1 MAVRFQL
8 RRDTAANWA
17 SANSVLALG
26 EPGVET
32 DTLKVKVGDG
42 STAWNSLGYSITKD
56 FADLTNTPT
65 TLAAYGITDAL
76 SLVQLSVTQNNASG
90 NGALT
95 YNNATGVFDYTPPNF
110 EGLNG
115 NFTGSV
121 FADDSTVMVDGVS
134 GKIVGQLEVSDPFI
148 NGTIDSTD
156 SSPITI
162 TPEVILS
169 TGLTVGN
176 HIIPSS
182 NENIDL
188 GSSTNRFRELF
199 LSGNT
204 ISLDSIQL
212 SSTGTALQ
220 IHDGNGTLRNIQS
233 HNINA
238 NDITANNITTTGYIA
253 GPAVFTIDPA
263 AVGDNTGKVVI
274 AGDLQVDGTQTT
286 INSTI
291 LEVDDKN
298 ITLSA
303 GSPNSAG
310 SDGAGI
316 TVDNGSDTDAEI
328 KYSGINDAWEFNK
341 DVGIGTDNP
350 GSPLQVESA
359 TDYLANFKSS
369 DTTAGV
375 KLTDS
380 QSQGRV
386 LTANGHLVLIA
397 DANNAVGSSSI
408 RFSLDT
414 TSIAVIDSG
423 MVLTNTGLGIGI
435 PTPSEALDVS
445 GNIQATGTITGTA
458 FSGITLGGSLAGD
471 YTDAKVQYGTSYS
484 GTPAQGSFFF
494 DSLNAKLKV
503 YNGSSF
509 VDAVPAG
516 AGGGGGGGASDATAT
531 FRKYNYDITSTT
543 NSVSGKDSVVVTAGA
558 FVIGYQYEILSVGET
573 DFQDI
578 GASADTVGVTFTATG
593 VGSGT
598 GTAGH
603 ILNYVT
609 DGTQN
614 VEVYRNGAKM
624 VEGASDDYVATT
636 GTSVNFTFNLADGD
650 VVDVQVYELLT
661 QDSFYTKTETYTQAQ
676 VNTNISTAVADY
688 LPLAGGSLD
697 VGSNTGTKLDLTTTG
712 TSGINFDIIDGN
724 STARMRNVSGRLHLT
739 ADVGDD
745 YADSE
750 IRFLVDNSVKMSISD
765 LGNVKIGGSGASDE
779 AQLELSSNSNVTSVF
794 TGSISGTTL
803 TVTGM
808 ASGAVTVGD
817 RISDASIEPNTVIT
831 ALGTGNGGQGTY
843 TVSISQTA
851 PSQTLRTVTKTRN
864 LLLFKDTDTS
874 MAGGTQL
881 GTIEF
886 ESSDSSNEGTKAFI
900 TAVTES
906 ASAPT
911 SLVFG
916 TATSGQANAS
926 SVMTL
931 SSSSRLGVNTAPGV
945 VSADGIHIGTAPN
958 GNCELDLENTAGAR
972 YRLQSTS
979 SSKLQIRNTGFTDP
993 VFTVDSNN
1001 RIGIGEET
1009 PLALLHIHGSGDAIR
1024 VTSTNSGAGGA
1035 QLDLLHHSSDGV
1047 ADGDTPGVVNFGGY
1061 YTGTTAAY
1069 SASIKS
1075 KWIDAG
1081 ARQGSLE
1088 FLTRNGND
1096 YSTRVEIDNESKV
1109 IIYGDKG
1116 DAKFTGL
1123 SFVHTDSNFSNGTG
1137 LDHEVEMEFKLPA
1150 SRGGDT
1156 TPLVA
1161 GTISAKKDNNSDWYT
1176 GSGTST
1182 NFNGRLAFSTRQSNV
1197 LTEQMTINRI
1207 GNVGVGTSTPSFY
1220 AASGSTGQK
1229 GIHIDN
1235 VGNDTSAH
1243 LKLTG
1248 HNNTGTPGAATDFEI
1263 IHQGSSLK
1271 TLFRHGPNDL
1281 LSFNST
1287 NVINTYDSAY
1297 NSSVG
1302 HASYTSGAF
1311 YITRSANSSGS
1322 ESFIVN
1328 NLNSGGN
1335 IGILQYR
1342 VNNGVQGQYLVG
1354 SNSSGITFAGSSD
1367 YRIKDNITTIT
1378 ESSLDKISQLRL
1390 VTYTHNELSNMPT
1403 DEQQIGV
1410 IAHEIEEVFPEMVDG
1425 EKDAVWTQEELDER
1439 QDESEILTE
1448 VAGDPKIQTVSLL
1461 NKDMMVH
1468 VLKALQEL
1476 KDENVALK
1484 ARLDD
1489 LEG

>member
-8 RRDTAANWA
+8 RRDTAANWI

-95 YNNATGVFDYTPPNF
+95 YNNATGVFEYTPPNF

-121 FADDSTVMVDGVS
+121 FADDSSVMVDGVS

-182 NENIDL
+182 NVNIDL
-188 GSSTNRFRELF
+188 GSNTNRFRELF

-204 ISLDSIQL
+204 ISLDNLKL
-212 SSTGTALQ
+212 SCVPATGTLQ
-220 IHDGNGTLRNIQS
+220 IHDGNGTLKNIQS

-286 INSTI
+286 INSTTVAI
-291 LEVDDKN
+291 DDLN
-298 ITLSA
+298 FSIATDAADSA
-303 GSPNSAG
+303 AAN
-310 SDGAGI
+310 GAGI
-316 TVDNGSDTDAEI
+316 TVGGAGATLNYTHATTSWDMNKPLNVTGNIGVTGTVDGVDIATRD
-328 KYSGINDAWEFNK
+328 GIL
-341 DVGIGTDNP
+341 GT
-350 GSPLQVESA
+350 
-359 TDYLANFKSS
+359 TT
-369 DTTAGV
+369 TTA
-375 KLTDS
+375 
-380 QSQGRV
+380 
-386 LTANGHLVLIA
+386 
-397 DANNAVGSSSI
+397 NA
-408 RFSLDT
+408 
-414 TSIAVIDSG
+414 
-423 MVLTNTGLGIGI
+423 
-435 PTPSEALDVS
+435 ALPKAGGTMS
-445 GNIQATGTITGTA
+445 GNIAMDTNDITGAGTISATTY
-458 FSGITLGGSLAGD
+458 SGITLGGSLSGD

-558 FVIGYQYEILSVGET
+558 FVIGYQYEILSVGDT
-573 DFQDI
+573 DFQAI

-593 VGSGT
+593 AGSGT

-676 VNTNISTAVADY
+676 VNSNIATAVADY
-688 LPLAGGSLD
+688 LPLAGGTID
-697 VGSNTGTKLDLTTTG
+697 AGSNNGTLLGVTTTG
-712 TSGINFDIIDGN
+712 GGGSNIDIVDGN
-724 STARMRNVSGRLHLT
+724 STVRMRNVDGRLHLT
-739 ADVGDD
+739 ADVNDE

-750 IRFLVDNSVKMSISD
+750 IRFLVDNSSKMTISD
-765 LGNVKIGGSGASDE
+765 LGNVRIGGSGATDE
-779 AQLELSSNSNVTSVF
+779 AQLQLASNSNVTGVF
-794 TGSISGTTL
+794 TASISGTTL
-803 TVTGM
+803 TVT
-808 ASGAVTVGD
+808 AVTSGAIVVGD

-831 ALGTGNGGQGTY
+831 ALGTGTGGIGTY

-851 PSQTLRTVTKTRN
+851 TSQTLRTVDKTRN

-886 ESSDSSNEGTKAFI
+886 ESSDTNNDGTKAFI
-900 TAVTES
+900 TAHTES
-906 ASAPT
+906 AAAPT

-916 TATSGQANAS
+916 TATSGQANAQARMIINS
-926 SVMTL
+926 EGDI
-931 SSSSRLGVNTAPGV
+931 GVNASDPQGSIHVRRTGTASLVLEGDTDNSGDTGQRDAEIIFLNDGSAGNDPFGGTTYGAHGYRISTENFSGKTSLGFDEWH
-945 VSADGIHIGTAPN
+945 SADGYITRLQIDGDGNVGIGKAVPAATLDVLANHASNYIAVFKQSHADNLGTVQIDTPADNNGRGSRLDFARGGVNKWKTGMVYGDTTDGWAVGDATDGGTALQETRLLIEPDGTTVIN
-958 GNCELDLENTAGAR
+958 SGHFTSNPTGSMLNVFADGEALRLDGTGNTSRTLRFRGV
-972 YRLQSTS
+972 STS
-979 SSKLQIRNTGFTDP
+979 NPGIIEADGTLKIQTEDANTKIQLVPASG
-993 VFTVDSNN
+993 TVDIVHNSSTT
-1001 RIGIGEET
+1001 GQT
-1009 PLALLHIHGSGDAIR
+1009 VSTLLNLRQDFSDIQQQQTAI
-1024 VTSTNSGAGGA
+1024 
-1035 QLDLLHHSSDGV
+1035 D
-1047 ADGDTPGVVNFGGY
+1047 
-1061 YTGTTAAY
+1061 
-1069 SASIKS
+1069 
-1075 KWIDAG
+1075 
-1081 ARQGSLE
+1081 
-1088 FLTRNGND
+1088 
-1096 YSTRVEIDNESKV
+1096 
-1109 IIYGDKG
+1109 
-1116 DAKFTGL
+1116 FT
-1123 SFVHTDSNFSNGTG
+1123 FTDSNTNEIPQARITAQPGPNADADTQTKEGEGALIFYTNNATGEGSTATG
-1137 LDHEVEMEFKLPA
+1137 LDPRMKIDHNGHVTMYNQPVALYYNVTTDTNPVDGDIIAFDTAAGMNRGITDSNARSRFTVPA
-1150 SRGGDT
+1150 DGIYA
-1156 TPLVA
+1156 VA
-1161 GTISAKKDNNSDWYT
+1161 FTI
-1176 GSGTST
+1176 G
-1182 NFNGRLAFSTRQSNV
+1182 
-1197 LTEQMTINRI
+1197 
-1207 GNVGVGTSTPSFY
+1207 
-1220 AASGSTGQK
+1220 GSTTA
-1229 GIHIDN
+1229 
-1235 VGNDTSAH
+1235 VSAGDG
-1243 LKLTG
+1243 LRIVIEKNG
-1248 HNNTGTPGAATDFEI
+1248 SVYAT
-1263 IHQGSSLK
+1263 L
-1271 TLFRHGPNDL
+1271 N
-1281 LSFNST
+1281 
-1287 NVINTYDSAY
+1287 AY
-1297 NSSVG
+1297 NIESAGSAVG
-1302 HASYTSGAF
+1302 MEY
-1311 YITRSANSSGS
+1311 
-1322 ESFIVN
+1322 SFKEFMLVDMTAGQYVELVWN
-1328 NLNSGGN
+1328 N
-1335 IGILQYR
+1335 IGGTQFN
-1342 VNNGVQGQYLVG
+1342 VDHGNC
-1354 SNSSGITFAGSSD
+1354 
-1367 YRIKDNITTIT
+1367 NIY
-1378 ESSLDKISQLRL
+1378 K
-1390 VTYTHNELSNMPT
+1390 
-1403 DEQQIGV
+1403 
-1410 IAHEIEEVFPEMVDG
+1410 
-1425 EKDAVWTQEELDER
+1425 
-1439 QDESEILTE
+1439 
-1448 VAGDPKIQTVSLL
+1448 VA
-1461 NKDMMVH
+1461 
-1468 VLKALQEL
+1468 
-1476 KDENVALK
+1476 
-1484 ARLDD
+1484 
-1489 LEG
+1489 